1 MMVTNVRL
9 AKVSFA
15 KTNKR
20 LNLLIPDYCNN
31 FPLGDIKVKSRA
43 LLLHGLSN
51 FFCIIRLNV
60 RSTVTGWLD
69 M

>member
-9 AKVSFA
+9 AKVTFA

-20 LNLLIPDYCNN
+20 LNLLISDYCNN

-43 LLLHGLSN
+43 LLLHGLCLIS
-51 FFCIIRLNV
+51 FVL
-60 RSTVTGWLD
+60 SD
-69 M
+69 